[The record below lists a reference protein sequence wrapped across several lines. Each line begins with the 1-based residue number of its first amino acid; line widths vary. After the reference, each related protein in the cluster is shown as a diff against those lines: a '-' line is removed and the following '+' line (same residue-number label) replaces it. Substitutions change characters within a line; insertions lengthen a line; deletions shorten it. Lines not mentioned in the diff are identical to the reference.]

1 MHHTTSSENS
11 TFVNKSD
18 NFYRDSNFVF
28 LDWVLTDVRKFTLL
42 RQNYFGLCKL
52 LLAFAVNQ
60 FLPLSDHADAA
71 IHRAPVVLP
80 GFKIRS
86 ATRYPISTYRVFR
99 SDSTGKAVPIPF
111 QIDEINEWG
120 DYVLDLGGDITKNTG
135 NGIFDL
141 QDELVLMGDDVGP
154 AIVPTTWPSGTQ
166 PSIIYELRFRMMK
179 SADGT
184 MPNFEMQSQVHPSNS
199 TASTQQ
205 TPASSSQDGAVYVAV
220 FFRKPP
226 PPSTQTYVQF
236 NVAKGEVVSSR
247 YRYEFDKKNYLVVNG
262 VDMLKKNSEG
272 SAPTSSASA
281 DPLSIPLLNSSTF
294 FMKADLK
301 YFVTVLANHR
311 SVDSKIEAY
320 KIGPV
325 RSVVRVSF
333 FYSFLKLKF
342 ELGMYTEVSFFS
354 NSVVLPAIMYNPLD
368 GPKSLNRGSG
378 FYYGFSV
385 KEHIDSY
392 QMQTNMAR
400 YQPSSVLGML
410 RTNPKPEPLY
420 WMSMTKP
427 DRMLYLEIM
436 PSQDMLKASNFPSL
450 YVEQVDGDS
459 IKSRP
464 NDQPL
469 ELGKSP
475 VNVALFFDLTRFT
488 KGEHRLSI
496 RLFFENYFSQPILD
510 SFKDLPFWETQVRRL

>member
-1 MHHTTSSENS
+1 MA
-11 TFVNKSD
+11 
-18 NFYRDSNFVF
+18 
-28 LDWVLTDVRKFTLL
+28 
-42 RQNYFGLCKL
+42 KL
-52 LLAFAVNQ
+52 LIASAVTHFSSNN
-60 FLPLSDHADAA
+60 DRADAS
-71 IHRAPVVLP
+71 IHRAPIVLP

-99 SDSTGKAVPIPF
+99 SDAGGKATPIPF

-154 AIVPTTWPSGTQ
+154 AIVPTTWPTGPA
-166 PSIIYELRFRMMK
+166 PSIVYELRFRMMK
-179 SADGT
+179 GSDGAV
-184 MPNFEMQSQVHPSNS
+184 PSFEMQSQVHP
-199 TASTQQ
+199 ASTTATSQA
-205 TPASSSQDGAVYVAV
+205 PSASQDGAVYVAV
-220 FFRKPP
+220 YFRKPP
-226 PPSTQTYVQF
+226 PPSSVSYVQF

-262 VDMLKKNSEG
+262 VDMLKK
-272 SAPTSSASA
+272 TSDGAA
-281 DPLSIPLLNSSTF
+281 GVANTPAEPISIPLLNSSTF

-392 QMQTNMAR
+392 QMQTNMTR
-400 YQPSSVLGML
+400 YQQSSVLGML

-436 PSQDMLKASNFPSL
+436 PSQEMLKASNFPSL

-475 VNVALFFDLTRFT
+475 VNIALFFDLTRFT